1 MTLFIIINWNGADD
15 TIACLRSL
23 ERAEGDFRVVV
34 ADNGSSDDS
43 RERIT
48 DFLATLALKAE
59 LLPLEKNYGFAVG
72 NNKAIA
78 YARKYNPDSYLLLNN
93 DTEVEPDFF
102 LKLKAYRDS
111 HPECKII
118 GPLIN
123 YWSEKERIWSCG
135 GKLIFGSRKACF
147 RNTLVSDLPE
157 RTPYPVSF
165 VSGCALMADSSLIDK
180 DGKLLT
186 ERFFFGEEDYEFALR
201 MRRQGEK
208 MAIVRDSVIYHKVGS
223 TAKKASNASLGRDYM
238 YYLGRLIVAREYYSP
253 LQFAL
258 IRLLTTKKSKGYF
271 MVDGLNER
279 QARMLAARLAK
290 DACTKDGITKDDFQ
304 MMLHDG
310 TYFDFL
316 NEGDE

>member
-43 RERIT
+43 REKIT
-48 DFLATLALKAE
+48 DFLATSALKAE

-72 NNKAIA
+72 NNMAIA
-78 YARKYNPDSYLLLNN
+78 YDRKYNPDSYLLINN
-93 DTEVEPDFF
+93 DTEVKPDFF

-165 VSGCALMADSSLIDK
+165 ISGCALMVDSSLIDK
-180 DGKLLT
+180 DGGLLT

-271 MVDGLNER
+271 KADGLNER

-310 TYFDFL
+310 TFFDFL